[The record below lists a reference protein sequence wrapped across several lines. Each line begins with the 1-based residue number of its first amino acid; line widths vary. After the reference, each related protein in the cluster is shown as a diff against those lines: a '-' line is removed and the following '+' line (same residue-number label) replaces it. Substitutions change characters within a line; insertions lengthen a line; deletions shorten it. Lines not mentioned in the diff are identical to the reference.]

1 MAIILERRAEQFFRE
16 RIDDAAPTAQALY
29 RELAAEEQEHIDL
42 LVTELAA
49 MRDNRRGL
57 L

>member
-1 MAIILERRAEQFFRE
+1 MAVTLERRAEQFFRE
-16 RIDDAAPTAQALY
+16 RIDDAAPPAQALY
-29 RELAAEEQEHIDL
+29 RELAAEEREHIDL

-49 MRDNRRGL
+49 LRDNRRGL